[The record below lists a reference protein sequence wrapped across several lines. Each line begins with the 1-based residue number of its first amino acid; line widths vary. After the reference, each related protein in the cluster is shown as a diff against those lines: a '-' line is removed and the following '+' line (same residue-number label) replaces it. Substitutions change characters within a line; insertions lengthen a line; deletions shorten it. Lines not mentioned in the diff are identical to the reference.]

1 MKRDY
6 ITKAI
11 DSLVG
16 DKKLSEAIVDKLVEE
31 DLISLSFGN
40 KEVDEIVTAFKTTF
54 GTTRAS
60 KYDRFA
66 AKRLSDKNGVKT
78 VVQMIQILGTRMD
91 LPYAPT
97 IGSVSQLEEKWVSV
111 VKFLRKTRHEG
122 GAEL

>member
-111 VKFLRKTRHEG
+111 VKFLRKTRHEESK
-122 GAEL
+122 EL